1 MQEEN
6 SMAAPINLMKQK
18 LLKRELTIGCWLTLA
33 SPAVAEAVA
42 HCGCDWLLID
52 AEHGPSDIPSIFSQL
67 QAIDAARAN
76 GASSQAVVRVSWNNA
91 ALVKRIMDCGAQTI
105 MFPAIETAEEAAL
118 AVAATR
124 YAQGGNQGVRGVAS
138 TMRAATYSMDKSYVA
153 TANEQACVIVLV
165 ESAKALENVEAI
177 AATEGV
183 DCVFIGSSDFAASM
197 GHLGN
202 STHNDVQ
209 IAIDYVTAVCTHHGK
224 AIGIYAHDVENAK
237 RYRDMGMHFIA
248 LNSDVAWLTR
258 GVSVAIGAMKSDIA
272 G

>member
-1 MQEEN
+1 
-6 SMAAPINLMKQK
+6 MAAPINLMKQK

-52 AEHGPSDIPSIFSQL
+52 AEHGPSDIPIIFSQL

-76 GASSQAVVRVSWNNA
+76 GAAAHAAVRISWNNA
-91 ALVKRIMDCGAQTI
+91 PLVKRIMDCGAQTI
-105 MFPAIETAEEAAL
+105 MFPSIETPEEAAL

-124 YAQGGNQGVRGVAS
+124 YSQGGNGGIRGVAS
-138 TMRAATYSMDKSYVA
+138 TVRAATYSLDKDYVS
-153 TANEQACVIVLV
+153 TANDQACVIVLV
-165 ESAKALENVEAI
+165 ESTKAFENVEAI

-183 DCVFIGSSDFAASM
+183 DCIFIGASDFAASL

-209 IAIDYVTAVCTHHGK
+209 SAIAYITAVCAHHGK
-224 AIGIYAHDVENAK
+224 AVGIYASDVESAK

-248 LNSDVAWLTR
+248 LSSDAAWLTR
-258 GVSVAIGAMKSDIA
+258 GVSGAIAAMHTNLFKSC
-272 G
+272 